1 MFKRSV
7 SDGERKGPGKSQ
19 GEGTAMRICAMR
31 WMGLGA
37 LILAAS
43 VLLAGQ
49 TASPQNEATS
59 AGDPAHNGKAHD
71 STFIIGV
78 DDVLAI
84 NVWKETELTRTIPVR
99 TDGKVSLP
107 LVGELQAAGRTPL
120 QLEQEITDKL
130 RSYITDPE
138 VSVMVQQINS
148 EKINVLGQVVKPG
161 AYSLSTAPTVM
172 DAIAAANG
180 LKDFAK
186 KKSIYVL
193 RKNASGGE
201 DRFPFNYNDYIKGK
215 NTTQN
220 MKLEPHD
227 TVVVP

>member
-1 MFKRSV
+1 MKRS
-7 SDGERKGPGKSQ
+7 SIRSTWFIFLALFFSIALGECAFASAQDAAKPATDSSQ
-19 GEGTAMRICAMR
+19 SNSSNTA
-31 WMGLGA
+31 
-37 LILAAS
+37 
-43 VLLAGQ
+43 
-49 TASPQNEATS
+49 T
-59 AGDPAHNGKAHD
+59 GKAHD
-71 STFIIGV
+71 ATFIIGV

-84 NVWKETELTRTIPVR
+84 NVWKEADLTRTIPVR
-99 TDGKVSLP
+99 TDGKISLP

-120 QLEQEITDKL
+120 QLEQEITEKL
-130 RSYITDPE
+130 KNYMTDPE

-148 EKINVLGQVVKPG
+148 EKVDVLGQVAKPG

-201 DRFPFNYNDYIKGK
+201 DRIPFNYNDYIKGK

-220 MKLEPHD
+220 IKLVPHD

>member
-1 MFKRSV
+1 MKM
-7 SDGERKGPGKSQ
+7 G
-19 GEGTAMRICAMR
+19 AMR
-31 WMGLGA
+31 WIGLGV

-43 VLLAGQ
+43 TLLSGQ
-49 TASPQNEATS
+49 ATPPENPANTADDS
-59 AGDPAHNGKAHD
+59 AHSGKAHD
-71 STFIIGV
+71 SSFIIGV

-84 NVWKETELTRTIPVR
+84 NVWKEADLSRTIPVR
-99 TDGKVSLP
+99 TDGKISLP
-107 LVGELQAAGRTPL
+107 LVGEVQAAGRTPL
-120 QLEQEITDKL
+120 QLEQEITNKL
-130 RSYITDPE
+130 RSYMTDPE

-161 AYSLSTAPTVM
+161 AYPLSTASTVM

-193 RKNASGGE
+193 RKNGSGGE
-201 DRFPFNYNDYIKGK
+201 DRFPFNYSDYIKGK

-220 MKLEPHD
+220 IKLEPHD

>member
-1 MFKRSV
+1 
-7 SDGERKGPGKSQ
+7 
-19 GEGTAMRICAMR
+19 MRIGAMR
-31 WMGLGA
+31 WMGIG
-37 LILAAS
+37 IL
-43 VLLAGQ
+43 VLANSGWLAGQ
-49 TASPQNEATS
+49 TTPPPSATAATDDS
-59 AGDPAHNGKAHD
+59 AHGGKAHD
-71 STFIIGV
+71 SSFIIGV

-84 NVWKETELTRTIPVR
+84 NVWKEADLSRTIPVR
-99 TDGKVSLP
+99 TDGKISLP
-107 LVGELQAAGRTPL
+107 LVGEVQAAGRTPL
-120 QLEQEITDKL
+120 QLEQEITNKL

-148 EKINVLGQVVKPG
+148 EKINVLGQVIKPG
-161 AYSLSTAPTVM
+161 AYSLTTAPTVM

-193 RKNASGGE
+193 RKNATGGE
-201 DRFPFNYNDYIKGK
+201 DRFAFNYNDYIKGK

-220 MKLEPHD
+220 IKLEPHD

>member
-1 MFKRSV
+1 
-7 SDGERKGPGKSQ
+7 
-19 GEGTAMRICAMR
+19 
-31 WMGLGA
+31 
-37 LILAAS
+37 
-43 VLLAGQ
+43 
-49 TASPQNEATS
+49 
-59 AGDPAHNGKAHD
+59 
-71 STFIIGV
+71 
-78 DDVLAI
+78 VLAI
-84 NVWKETELTRTIPVR
+84 NVWKEADLSRTIPVR
-99 TDGKVSLP
+99 TDGKISLP

-120 QLEQEITDKL
+120 ELEQEITEKL
-130 RSYITDPE
+130 KGYMTDPE

-148 EKINVLGQVVKPG
+148 EKVNVLGQVIKPG
-161 AYSLSTAPTVM
+161 SFTLSVAPTVM

-201 DRFPFNYNDYIKGK
+201 DRFPFNYNDFIKGK

-220 MKLEPHD
+220 IKLEPHD

>member
-1 MFKRSV
+1 MRARS
-7 SDGERKGPGKSQ
+7 
-19 GEGTAMRICAMR
+19 MR
-31 WMGLGA
+31 WIVTGLVA
-37 LILAAS
+37 LGTCFSLE
-43 VLLAGQ
+43 GQ
-49 TASPQNEATS
+49 TAQPQPAATTNESQAS
-59 AGDPAHNGKAHD
+59 KAHD
-71 STFIIGV
+71 ATFIIGV

-84 NVWKETELTRTIPVR
+84 NVWKEADLSRTIPVR
-99 TDGKVSLP
+99 TDGKISLP

-120 QLEQEITDKL
+120 ELEQEITEKL
-130 RSYITDPE
+130 KGYMTDPE

-148 EKINVLGQVVKPG
+148 EKVNVLGQVIKPG
-161 AYSLSTAPTVM
+161 SFTLSVAPTVM

-201 DRFPFNYNDYIKGK
+201 DRFPFNYNDFIKGK

-220 MKLEPHD
+220 IKLEPHD